1 MVGEPETPA
10 DNGDDAFALTSLVLA
25 GEEERR
31 TEQARRVEGLDVD
44 SSKLPGVGG
53 EAMSLGTAVARG
65 GKAML
70 LLLFLLVTVE
80 EFDRTALAVL
90 APDIQK
96 TLRISDTTLIGL
108 TSFGGVILVLGTIP
122 LAWLADRLRRVSIM
136 TISVIAA
143 AIGVMASGL
152 VANSFALFWARN
164 LVGAGHAY
172 RLPVHS
178 SLLADQYPIESRAR
192 VFGFEGLGRPVGQ
205 LLAPVA
211 AGAAAA
217 AIGGPSAWRWVF
229 VLFAIPVALLGLLTL
244 ILKEPKRGINEQQV
258 LLGGELAPVARELP
272 ISISSAFQRLKKI
285 RTFYYMC
292 IGIGTLGFALVAV
305 PVQLSLLF
313 DKVYH
318 YGAYTRG
325 WVTALTWLP
334 SILAIPIAGSR
345 FDRIFRENP
354 ARLVRLAGTLVIAYG
369 VLMFAGLRF
378 QNVALLVA
386 GIGLANACTSSAFVS
401 IGPIIGAVAPARMRA
416 QAFALVPVFIFLMGG
431 FFGGLL
437 AGSLSDSLGQ
447 RTALSIIA
455 PPAGIIGGLL
465 LGYGSRFIRRDIA
478 LMSEELIE
486 EQAERQRI
494 EANPDDVPVLQVR
507 NLDASYG
514 PVQVLFGAELDVYKG
529 EVVALLGSNGAG
541 KSTLLRCISGITM
554 PDRGVVRLN
563 GRTITYTEAELRF
576 NEGILQVRGGA
587 GTFRNLTVEEN
598 LRASLMGTVTDRA
611 DVDRRIE
618 EVYETFP
625 SLRRRRTNEARSLSG
640 GEQQML
646 AVGMSLAHEPEVL
659 IIDELSLGL
668 APLVVQTLIDVVER
682 LKERHVTMLIVEQS
696 LNIAL
701 SIADRAVFME
711 KGAVKFSGT
720 AAELRDRDDLV
731 QAAFLGGHGTA

>member
-1 MVGEPETPA
+1 MVGEGETPVDA
-10 DNGDDAFALTSLVLA
+10 GDDAFALTSLVLA

-31 TEQARRVEGLDVD
+31 SEQARRVEGLDVD

-53 EAMSLGTAVARG
+53 EEMSLGTAVARG
-65 GKAML
+65 GKAMI
-70 LLLFLLVTVE
+70 LLLFLLVAVE

-136 TISVIAA
+136 TISVLAA
-143 AIGVMASGL
+143 ALGVMASGL

-192 VFGFEGLGRPVGQ
+192 VFGVEGLGRPVGQ
-205 LLAPVA
+205 LLAPIA

-217 AIGGPSAWRWVF
+217 AIGGPTAWRWVF
-229 VLFAIPVALLGLLTL
+229 VLFAIPVAILGFLTL
-244 ILKEPKRGINEQQV
+244 ILKEPKRGINEQRV
-258 LLGGELAPVARELP
+258 LLGGELAPVVRELP

-285 RTFYYMC
+285 RTFYFMC

-354 ARLVRLAGTLVIAYG
+354 ARLVRLAGTLV
-369 VLMFAGLRF
+369 LMFAGLRF
-378 QNVALLVA
+378 QNVALLVI

-437 AGSLSDSLGQ
+437 AGSLSDSFGQ

-455 PPAGIIGGLL
+455 PPAGILGGLL

-494 EANPDDVPVLQVR
+494 AANPDDVPVLQVR

-529 EVVALLGSNGAG
+529 EVVALIGSNGAG

-576 NEGILQVRGGA
+576 KEGILQVRGGA

-598 LRASLMGTVTDRA
+598 LRASLMGTVANRA
-611 DVDRRIE
+611 EVDRRIE
-618 EVYETFP
+618 AVYETFP
-625 SLRRRRTNEARSLSG
+625 NLGRRRSNEARSLSG

-720 AAELRDRDDLV
+720 AAELRERDDLV
-731 QAAFLGGHGTA
+731 QAAFLGGQTSGND

>member
-1 MVGEPETPA
+1 MT
-10 DNGDDAFALTSLVLA
+10 
-25 GEEERR
+25 
-31 TEQARRVEGLDVD
+31 
-44 SSKLPGVGG
+44 
-53 EAMSLGTAVARG
+53 LGAAVQHG

-70 LLLFLLVTVE
+70 IILFLLVTIE
-80 EFDRTALAVL
+80 EFDRTAIAVL
-90 APDIQK
+90 APDIARS
-96 TLRISDTTLIGL
+96 LRLKESTLIAL
-108 TSFGGVILVLGTIP
+108 ASFSGVVLVLGTIP

-136 TISVIAA
+136 TVSVFVAA
-143 AIGVMASGL
+143 LGVMASGL

-164 LVGAGHAY
+164 LVGSGHAY

-178 SLLADQYPIESRAR
+178 SLLSDQYPIQSRAR
-192 VFGFEGLGRPVGQ
+192 VFGVEGLGRPIGQ
-205 LLAPVA
+205 LIAPVA
-211 AGAAAA
+211 AGALAA
-217 AIGGPSAWRWVF
+217 AIGGPTAWRWVF
-229 VLFAIPVALLGLLTL
+229 VLFAIPVALLGLATL
-244 ILKEPKRGINEQQV
+244 ILKEPKRGINEQTI

-272 ISISSAFQRLKKI
+272 ISMSAAFQRLKKI

-305 PVQLSLLF
+305 PVQLSFLF
-313 DKVYH
+313 DKVYK
-318 YGAYTRG
+318 YGPYTRG
-325 WVTALTWLP
+325 WITALTWVP
-334 SILAIPIAGSR
+334 SIIAIPIAGSR
-345 FDRIFRENP
+345 FDRIFRDSP
-354 ARLVRLAGTLVIAYG
+354 ARLVRLAGSLVIAYG
-369 VLMFAGLRF
+369 VLMFIGLRF
-378 QNVALLVA
+378 QSAALLVI
-386 GIGLANACTSSAFVS
+386 GIGLANACTSAAFVS
-401 IGPIIGAVAPARMRA
+401 IGPVIGSVAPARMRA

-431 FFGGLL
+431 FFGGIL
-437 AGSLSDSLGQ
+437 AGALGDSFGE

-478 LMSEELIE
+478 LMAEELVE

-494 EANPDDVPVLQVR
+494 AANPDDVPVLQVR

-514 PVQVLFGAELDVYKG
+514 PVQVLFGAELDVFKG

-541 KSTLLRCISGITM
+541 KSTLLRCISGITL

-598 LRASLMGTVTDRA
+598 LRTSLMGKVRDKA
-611 DVDRRIE
+611 DVDRRID
-618 EVYETFP
+618 EVYVTFP
-625 SLRRRRTNEARSLSG
+625 ALRNRRTSEARSLSG

-646 AVGMSLAHEPEVL
+646 AVGMSLVHEPEVL

-711 KGAVKFSGT
+711 KGSVKFAGT

-731 QAAFLGGHGTA
+731 QAAFLGGNG